1 MISKKDKLKESIENR
16 WHDLHKKKTNHKI
29 VKLHEPTFGPEEIF
43 AFTEQMI
50 STNVTM
56 GRKVKDF
63 ERKFSSKFSFKY
75 GVTSNSGSSAN
86 LLMIAALSSCKKKY
100 LEKDDEVIVPA
111 LTWSTSVFPLSQYNL
126 VPVFVDSDLMTLN
139 IDTNKIEEAIT
150 PKTRAIMVVHIY
162 GNPCKMDEIVKIAKK
177 HNLILIEDSCESMGS
192 FYKGKA
198 VGSFGIASSFS
209 FYFSHHI
216 TCMEG
221 GITVTKD
228 FELSETMKIIRSHG
242 WIRNVEKPK
251 VFHKKFKDID
261 KKFLFVDEGYNLRI
275 TEPQAVMA
283 SKQLEKLNSFV
294 NIRKKNAKLLKSLLN
309 DFKSYFFFQQTTE
322 DSEHSWFGFPITL
335 KENVGFSRNQ
345 ICDFL
350 NKRNIETRVLVA
362 GNLARQPALKY
373 IKHRS
378 KSLDVCNYIMKNS
391 FSIGIH
397 QGVNKESINY
407 IYNCFKD
414 FLKDR

>member
-1 MISKKDKLKESIENR
+1 
-16 WHDLHKKKTNHKI
+16 
-29 VKLHEPTFGPEEIF
+29 
-43 AFTEQMI
+43 
-50 STNVTM
+50 
-56 GRKVKDF
+56 
-63 ERKFSSKFSFKY
+63 
-75 GVTSNSGSSAN
+75 
-86 LLMIAALSSCKKKY
+86 
-100 LEKDDEVIVPA
+100 
-111 LTWSTSVFPLSQYNL
+111 
-126 VPVFVDSDLMTLN
+126 
-139 IDTNKIEEAIT
+139 
-150 PKTRAIMVVHIY
+150 
-162 GNPCKMDEIVKIAKK
+162 
-177 HNLILIEDSCESMGS
+177 
-192 FYKGKA
+192 
-198 VGSFGIASSFS
+198 
-209 FYFSHHI
+209 
-216 TCMEG
+216 MEG

-242 WIRNVEKPK
+242 WIRNVEKPE

>member
-1 MISKKDKLKESIENR
+1 MTCT
-16 WHDLHKKKTNHKI
+16 KTNHKI
-29 VKLHEPTFGPEEIF
+29 VKPHEPTFGPEEIF

-192 FYKGKA
+192 
-198 VGSFGIASSFS
+198 
-209 FYFSHHI
+209 
-216 TCMEG
+216 
-221 GITVTKD
+221 
-228 FELSETMKIIRSHG
+228 L
-242 WIRNVEKPK
+242 
-251 VFHKKFKDID
+251 
-261 KKFLFVDEGYNLRI
+261 
-275 TEPQAVMA
+275 
-283 SKQLEKLNSFV
+283 
-294 NIRKKNAKLLKSLLN
+294 
-309 DFKSYFFFQQTTE
+309 
-322 DSEHSWFGFPITL
+322 
-335 KENVGFSRNQ
+335 
-345 ICDFL
+345 
-350 NKRNIETRVLVA
+350 
-362 GNLARQPALKY
+362 
-373 IKHRS
+373 
-378 KSLDVCNYIMKNS
+378 
-391 FSIGIH
+391 
-397 QGVNKESINY
+397 
-407 IYNCFKD
+407 
-414 FLKDR
+414 

>member
-1 MISKKDKLKESIENR
+1 
-16 WHDLHKKKTNHKI
+16 
-29 VKLHEPTFGPEEIF
+29 
-43 AFTEQMI
+43 
-50 STNVTM
+50 M

-100 LEKDDEVIVPA
+100 IKKDDEVIVPA

-242 WIRNVEKPK
+242 WIRNVEKPE

-294 NIRKKNAKLLKSLLN
+294 NIRKKNAKLLKSLL
-309 DFKSYFFFQQTTE
+309 
-322 DSEHSWFGFPITL
+322 
-335 KENVGFSRNQ
+335 
-345 ICDFL
+345 
-350 NKRNIETRVLVA
+350 
-362 GNLARQPALKY
+362 
-373 IKHRS
+373 
-378 KSLDVCNYIMKNS
+378 
-391 FSIGIH
+391 
-397 QGVNKESINY
+397 
-407 IYNCFKD
+407 KD
-414 FLKDR
+414 F